1 MMSTFVPLRRSCT
14 CLMPLRLLL
23 RLAACICLLATALA
37 MESTAWAEPRGG
49 PYQATGIKIGE
60 VTPSGAIIWTR
71 LTRREEPLR
80 DGVPF
85 PRRPARKPQIPQGRT
100 IDEMAYS
107 VAGSPGEVRVTY
119 WPAGRQGVKVVTE
132 WTAVDPQRDFTR
144 QFTIDAL
151 RPATTYHVTSE
162 ARGPGGGKV
171 TSVEAGGFRTAPA
184 PETDA
189 DVRFVVMTCQRF
201 DTRDDGDNG
210 QRIYKSMLKLDPDFF
225 VHTGDIVYYDLPKPF
240 ATNAELARLKWQR
253 MYSFPNTRAF
263 HNRVASYFEKD
274 DHDTVKND
282 CWPRQSYGDLTW
294 EQGLG
299 IFREQTPMGEK
310 TYRTYRWG
318 KHLQIWLVEGR
329 DYRSPNTMPDGPK
342 KSIWGKEQMEWFQT
356 TFDASDA
363 TFRVLITPTPI
374 LGPDSR
380 LKKDNHANAAFRH
393 ESLQIRR
400 FLGNRKNTF
409 SINGD
414 RHWQYA
420 SVDPETG
427 MREYCTGPSTD
438 AHAKSSSKN
447 IDTEHPALRYFKMGK
462 GGFLGVQITAE
473 NSKPVAH
480 VRHYGV
486 DGQVYR
492 EDKLTA
498 E

>member
-1 MMSTFVPLRRSCT
+1 MALCT
-14 CLMPLRLLL
+14 
-23 RLAACICLLATALA
+23 
-37 MESTAWAEPRGG
+37 ESTVWAEPRGG

-60 VTPSGAIIWTR
+60 VTPTCAIIWTR
-71 LTRREEPLR
+71 LTRRNEPLR

-85 PRRPARKPQIPQGRT
+85 PRRPASKPQIPQGRT

-107 VAGSPGEVRVTY
+107 ATGSPGEVRVTY
-119 WPAGRQGVKVVTE
+119 WPAGKQGTKVATE

-144 QFTIDAL
+144 QFAIHRL
-151 RPATTYHVTSE
+151 RPATTYHVIGE

-171 TSVEAGGFRTAPA
+171 TSLEEGSFRTAPA
-184 PETDA
+184 PEADA
-189 DVRFVVMTCQRF
+189 DVRFVVTTGQRF
-201 DTRDDGDNG
+201 DTRDDRDNG
-210 QRIYKSMLKLDPDFF
+210 QKIYRAMLKLDPDFF
-225 VHTGDIVYYDLPKPF
+225 VHTGDIVYYDKPEPF

-253 MYSFPNTRAF
+253 MYSFPNTLAF
-263 HNRVASYFEKD
+263 HKRVASYFEKD
-274 DHDTVKND
+274 DHDTLKND
-282 CWPRQSYGDLTW
+282 CWPGQTYGDLTW

-299 IFREQTPMGEK
+299 IFREQVPMGEK

-329 DYRSPNTMPDGPK
+329 DYRSPNKMPDGPE
-342 KSIWGKEQMEWFQT
+342 KSIWGKEQMKWFQT

-374 LGPDSR
+374 VGPDSR
-380 LKKDNHANAAFRH
+380 LKKDNHANAVFRY
-393 ESLQIRR
+393 EGLRIRR

-420 SVDPETG
+420 SLDPETG
-427 MREYCTGPSTD
+427 VREYSTGPSTD
-438 AHAKSSSKN
+438 AHAKRSSST
-447 IDTEHPALRYFKMGK
+447 IDSKHPALRYFKMGK
-462 GGFLGVQITAE
+462 GGFVEVEVIKE
-473 NSKPVAH
+473 SSKSVAFI
-480 VRHYGV
+480 RHYGV